1 MDERITRL
9 QDQFKEKNIDC
20 FLVTSKENIFYLTS
34 FTGDSSILFIAP
46 RKALLITDFRFQ
58 GEIVDKVKNA
68 DVCITKKP
76 YIDELFSHRI
86 AKRKSR
92 IGFEAADI
100 SYSIYWELRKK
111 LDWLKFKSFDS
122 FVEDLRIIKTK
133 EEIGKIKKACSIL
146 DKAFE
151 AAVPYIKEGVTETDI
166 AIELEYRMKKAG
178 GEKPAFETIVASGY
192 RSSIPHGVASN
203 KKIKKGEFITIDFG
217 TTYEWY
223 NSDITRTA
231 FLGTP
236 TKKDEKIYETVY
248 NAQKLVLESVKEN
261 IKTKTLD
268 KVARDFIS
276 KNGFGDYFSH
286 SLGHG
291 VGLGIHE
298 KPSISKKD
306 DHSLKKGMVFTIE
319 PGIYIPGY
327 QGVRIED
334 TIALEND
341 TPTLL
346 TNSKRELMVL

>member
-1 MDERITRL
+1 M
-9 QDQFKEKNIDC
+9 
-20 FLVTSKENIFYLTS
+20 
-34 FTGDSSILFIAP
+34 
-46 RKALLITDFRFQ
+46 
-58 GEIVDKVKNA
+58 
-68 DVCITKKP
+68 
-76 YIDELFSHRI
+76 
-86 AKRKSR
+86 
-92 IGFEAADI
+92 
-100 SYSIYWELRKK
+100 
-111 LDWLKFKSFDS
+111 KFKSFDS
-122 FVEDLRIIKTK
+122 FVEDLRITKTK
-133 EEIGKIKKACSIL
+133 EEIDKIKKACSIL
-146 DKAFE
+146 DKSFE
-151 AAVPYIKEGVTETDI
+151 DAITYIKEGVTETDI

-192 RSSIPHGVASN
+192 RSSIPHGVASH

-236 TKKDEKIYETVY
+236 TKKDKKIYETVY
-248 NAQKLVLESVKEN
+248 NAQRLAFESVKEN
-261 IKTKTLD
+261 MKTKDLD

-276 KNGFGDYFSH
+276 KSGFGDYFSH

-298 KPSISKKD
+298 KPIISKKD
-306 DHSLKKGMVFTIE
+306 KHYLKKGMVFTIE

-334 TIALEND
+334 TIALENSN
-341 TPTLL
+341 PTLL